1 MRVPI
6 IVKDLSTQAWKGIV
20 AKDGFE
26 EHEIANED
34 YFLDGPVSARVA
46 VLDFDENT
54 GACLPVPL
62 TKDRKGYEHG
72 PPPSP
77 GSSVTPGFLSVSVFG
92 TVHKVMGIFEESDTL
107 GRRLT
112 WAFDGPQL
120 LVVPRAGEMANA
132 FYERESRSL
141 QFFQTD
147 DTVRN
152 RRVFAAASQDIVAH
166 ETGHAVLDAIAP
178 DLYDAMTPQSLAMH
192 EAVADLVALHCGL
205 RYRPLSDKVLSD
217 MGGDLG
223 RASSTAFSVLAAEL
237 GEARDSRAD
246 YLRDISV
253 KRGLPGARADYP
265 PVATTKPHE
274 LSTVLSGALYCV
286 LLQAYA
292 TTRTDLETDPTPEQ
306 DKLIVALGNGNR
318 QHGIWRA
325 ALYLTTQRFKRF
337 VFRALDYLPPGD
349 ATWIDLAHAMHACD
363 AAYHPEVDA
372 LRTAFAEELVNRNVA
387 TAAELVL
394 RPLPAADLI
403 DGMELATLLGSDW
416 AAYEWVGRHRVA
428 LGIPEKVP
436 FNVRKR
442 LDVRKKVYHRRGRT
456 EHPRELVIKVG
467 WEELEDNP
475 AELAIASRRSVTRG
489 TTVAIQWADAGDK
502 NRVIAH
508 ITSHAANREREARDA
523 FLLRLAD
530 EGLISRARGAASKQL
545 AASSE
550 LYAEVADDV
559 MTLKGGARLLH
570 IVGDDA

>member
-6 IVKDLSTQAWKGIV
+6 IVKDLSTQERKGIE

-46 VLDFDENT
+46 VLDFDEKT
-54 GACLPVPL
+54 GACRPVPL

-72 PPPSP
+72 PPPAPNSP
-77 GSSVTPGFLSVSVFG
+77 VSPEYLSVSVFG
-92 TVHKVMGIFEESDTL
+92 TVHKVMGIFEEPDTL

-112 WAFDGPQL
+112 WAFDRPQL

-141 QFFQTD
+141 QFFQID
-147 DTVRN
+147 DKVHH

-166 ETGHAVLDAIAP
+166 ETSHAVLDAIAP

-192 EAVADLVALHCGL
+192 EAIADLVALHCGL

-217 MGGDLG
+217 MDGDLG
-223 RASSTAFSVLAAEL
+223 KASSTAFSILAAEL
-237 GEARDSRAD
+237 GEARDSRAN

-253 KRGLPGARADYP
+253 KRGLPGARADYA

-286 LLQAYA
+286 LLQAYSA
-292 TTRTDLETDPTPEQ
+292 TRADLETKPTPQQE
-306 DKLIVALGNGNR
+306 KLIVAYGDGNR

-363 AAYHPEVDA
+363 NAYHPDADA
-372 LRTAFAEELVNRNVA
+372 LRSAFADELVNRAVA
-387 TAAELVL
+387 TTTELE
-394 RPLPAADLI
+394 LPSLPSADLI
-403 DGMELATLLGSDW
+403 AGMDLATLLGSDW
-416 AAYEWVGRHRVA
+416 AAYEWVGRHRVE
-428 LGIPEKVP
+428 LGIPDKVP
-436 FNVRKR
+436 FNVRQR
-442 LDVRKKVYHRRGRT
+442 LDVKKKVYHRGGKT
-456 EHPRELVIKVG
+456 ASPRELVIKIA
-467 WEELEDNP
+467 WEETEDNP
-475 AELAIASRRSVTRG
+475 AGLAIASRRSVTRG
-489 TTVAIQWADAGDK
+489 TTVAIQWVEDGEK
-502 NRVIAH
+502 SRVIAH
-508 ITSHAANREREARDA
+508 VTSYDAKRDREARDEL
-523 FLLRLAD
+523 LLRLTD
-530 EGLISRARGAASKQL
+530 EGRLSRARGAASKQF
-545 AASSE
+545 ASSE
-550 LYAEVADDV
+550 LYAEVAGDV

-570 IVGDDA
+570 IVGDDT